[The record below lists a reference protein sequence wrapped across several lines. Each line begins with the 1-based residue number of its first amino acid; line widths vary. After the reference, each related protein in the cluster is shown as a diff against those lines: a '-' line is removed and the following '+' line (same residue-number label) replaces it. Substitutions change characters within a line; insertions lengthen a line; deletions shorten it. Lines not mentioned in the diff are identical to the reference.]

1 MPNYKKFFKKIL
13 KDTEE
18 MSTCA
23 RMRVASLIVKDGRI
37 VSTGWNGVPSGKIH
51 CRDFFHNRDVIRDML
66 GYADH
71 HKFSE
76 KNEIHAEQNAIGFAS
91 RNGLSTKDS
100 DLYISVSPCIYCA
113 KLIWA
118 AGIKNVYY
126 IEEYDRS
133 IEGIE
138 FLNENNIKCK
148 ELK

>member
-13 KDTEE
+13 KDAEE

-23 RMRVASLIVKDGRI
+23 RVRVASLIVKDGRI

-51 CRDFFHNRDVIRDML
+51 CSAFFYNRDVIRDML
-66 GYADH
+66 AYADH

-138 FLNENNIKCK
+138 FLNENNINCK

>member
-1 MPNYKKFFKKIL
+1 MPDYKKFFKKIL

-37 VSTGWNGVPSGKIH
+37 VSTGWNGIPSGKMH
-51 CRDFFHNRDVIRDML
+51 CRDFFYNRDVTRDML

-76 KNEIHAEQNAIGFAS
+76 KNEIHAEQNAIGFAA
-91 RNGLSTKDS
+91 RNGLSAKDS
-100 DLYISVSPCIYCA
+100 DLYISVSPCVYCA

-126 IEEYDRS
+126 VKEYDRS
-133 IEGIE
+133 TEGIE
-138 FLNENNIKCK
+138 FLSENNIKCE

>member
-1 MPNYKKFFKKIL
+1 MPDYKKFFKKIL

-37 VSTGWNGVPSGKIH
+37 VSTGWNGVPSGKMH
-51 CRDFFHNRDVIRDML
+51 CRDFFYNRDVTRDML

>member
-1 MPNYKKFFKKIL
+1 MPNYKKFFKKIV

-91 RNGLSTKDS
+91 RNGLSTKNS

-133 IEGIE
+133 TEGIE
-138 FLNENNIKCK
+138 FLRENNIKCE

>member
-1 MPNYKKFFKKIL
+1 
-13 KDTEE
+13 
-18 MSTCA
+18 
-23 RMRVASLIVKDGRI
+23 
-37 VSTGWNGVPSGKIH
+37 
-51 CRDFFHNRDVIRDML
+51 VIRDML

>member
-23 RMRVASLIVKDGRI
+23 RVHVAALIVKDGRI
-37 VSTGWNGVPSGKIH
+37 ISTGWNGVTSGKMH
-51 CRDFFHNRDVIRDML
+51 CKDFFYNLDVVKNMI
-66 GYADH
+66 GYAEH
-71 HKFSE
+71 HKFSK

-91 RNGLSTKDS
+91 RNGLSAKDS
-100 DLYISVSPCIYCA
+100 DLYISVSPCVYCA

-133 IEGIE
+133 TEGIE
-138 FLNENNIKCK
+138 FLSENNIKCE